1 MATEITAENYE
12 ELVLKS
18 DKPVLVD
25 FYAEWCGPCK
35 MLTPVLESLSE
46 DFKETAE
53 VYKVNVDLSR
63 ELASDLRIM
72 SIPAVLIFKNGEQ
85 KHRLIGVQEKSVYKD
100 ALNSLI

>member
-1 MATEITAENYE
+1 MATEITSENYE

-35 MLTPVLESLSE
+35 MLTPMLESLSE
-46 DFKETAE
+46 DYKDTAA
-53 VYKVNVDLSR
+53 VYKINVDNNR
-63 ELASDLRIM
+63 ELASELRIM
-72 SIPAVLIFKNGEQ
+72 SIPAVLIFKDGEQ
-85 KHRLIGVQEKSVYKD
+85 KHRLVGVQPKDTYKE

>member
-1 MATEITAENYE
+1 MATEITSENYE

-35 MLTPVLESLSE
+35 MLTPVLDTLSE
-46 DFKETAE
+46 EFTDTAV
-53 VYKVNVDLSR
+53 VYKVNVDLNR
-63 ELASDLRIM
+63 ELASNLRIM

-85 KHRLIGVQEKSVYKD
+85 THRLIGVQEKNVYKE